1 MTKSPSPIYALLQ
14 RDKTLTVE
22 EAAQAGVSRQ
32 QLANYHKQ
40 GVVERLGRGLY
51 SPLGLAMSPYFDIEQ
66 LAKKR
71 SEFVV
76 CLLSALRLH
85 NFTTQS
91 PQSLWIAIPH
101 GARLP
106 TLDFGTLA
114 CVRLTPAP
122 YEYGV
127 ESHNVYGV
135 RVKVYSAAKT
145 VADCYKF
152 RNKIGADVALEAL
165 REGHRRKLFTIAEL
179 MAAAKVCRV
188 EKVITPHVECLF
200 S

>member
-1 MTKSPSPIYALLQ
+1 
-14 RDKTLTVE
+14 
-22 EAAQAGVSRQ
+22 
-32 QLANYHKQ
+32 
-40 GVVERLGRGLY
+40 
-51 SPLGLAMSPYFDIEQ
+51 
-66 LAKKR
+66 
-71 SEFVV
+71 
-76 CLLSALRLH
+76 
-85 NFTTQS
+85 
-91 PQSLWIAIPH
+91 
-101 GARLP
+101 
-106 TLDFGTLA
+106 
-114 CVRLTPAP
+114 
-122 YEYGV
+122 
-127 ESHNVYGV
+127 V